1 MSSLLQRDP
10 ETMNIPASSM
20 LALAAGA
27 SSVDDVANAGMI
39 FVVVH
44 AMNRGGSQHYN
55 RFSMFGD
62 DFVNALRETEF
73 AFRMLSQRAYDEIME
88 KLHTEFQEAGM
99 LDVELSAFRRGDYY
113 AYYETV

>member
-10 ETMNIPASSM
+10 ETMNIPSSSM

-27 SSVDDVANAGMI
+27 SGVDDVANAGMI

-62 DFVNALRETEF
+62 DFVNALNETEF
-73 AFRMLSQRAYDEIME
+73 AFRMLSQREYDDVME
-88 KLHTEFQEAGM
+88 KLHAEFEEAGM
-99 LDVELSAFRRGDYY
+99 FDIELSAFRCGEYY